1 MNIKWSGKAREAV
14 NEWLDKKDG
23 VLKLKY
29 DTEGCGCLVSGIS
42 ALWLV
47 PEPEENDVLAEGAD
61 PEIYYDK
68 TTAVFFDENLLID
81 TNTSGSF
88 VLKSESQ
95 ILNSRMKL
103 FSSAQ

>member
-1 MNIKWSGKAREAV
+1 MNIIWSGSAREAV
-14 NEWLDKKDG
+14 KKWLDKKEG

-42 ALWLV
+42 ALQLV
-47 PEPEENDVLAEGAD
+47 REVDENDVLADSAD

-81 TNTSGSF
+81 TNASGSF

-95 ILNSRMKL
+95 ILNPRMKL
-103 FSSAQ
+103 YSAVK